1 MIIFHAGVIN
11 DRLCLWGERPP
22 FEQLQNPRSQK
33 GTNARRKSRVIENLP
48 YDAGTPGLVTALK
61 QVAPSIA
68 NDAALST
75 IWLPT
80 VDKKPIASSPLIAE
94 FPLKSTSSE
103 LASWLVTTIPL
114 HITDT
119 LELLCACVGH
129 ETIGQGIV
137 VGRDLAYWTMAMR
150 FAGALVAR
158 QQFLPS
164 LRLLDG
170 AYRARWEPVI
180 SGDDS
185 RRLHQ
190 LAQAMPHACRALTA
204 PDVSEPPHVNSLSL
218 LTSFLGEVVD
228 HLVRAGN
235 GSSAVLPERAKP
247 SPHKSW
253 DSVHD
258 QWLHALRSPDDL
270 MEGRESELAA
280 LSEKLGEW
288 RRPISVSVAAPY
300 RLCFRLEEP
309 EQVTGVEKI
318 TGTQASPTRE
328 SQDWYVR
335 YLLQALDDPSLIVPV
350 ADAWNARGR
359 VAKVL
364 ARGAIKPHE
373 YLLAAL
379 GQAASLDPQ
388 IELSLKAAAPGG
400 YGLDV
405 VAAHGFL
412 TEKAGL
418 LEQSGFG
425 VMLPA
430 WWTRKG
436 TKLRLSA
443 RANVKSPK
451 MQGGSELSLERI
463 VQFDWEIA
471 LGDQP
476 ISVKELEA
484 LAKLKAPLVQ
494 LRGQWMQLD
503 AREIQAALDFWKRR
517 AAEQTTLRDVVQMAL
532 GKASVPGGLA
542 FEGVSANG
550 WIGDF
555 IAKLEGRKS
564 YDEIVVPPGF
574 HGTLRPYQVR
584 GYSWL
589 AFLRQWGLGA
599 CLADDMGLGKTVQ
612 TLALIEREWQAN
624 GNRPV
629 LLVCPTSVIG
639 NWQKEAG
646 RFTPDLPVMTHH
658 GVARARGESFRQ
670 KAGKHAIVLSSYSLL
685 QHDFEILKEVEW
697 TGVILD
703 EAQNIKNPETKQAR
717 AARSLK
723 CDYRIAL
730 TGTPV
735 ENNVGDLWAIMEFLN
750 PGFLG
755 TQTEFKRNF
764 FVPIQA
770 QRDAESV
777 ERLKRLT
784 GPFILRRLKTDKA
797 IISDLPEKMEMK
809 VFCTL
814 TKEQASLYAAV
825 VEAAGKTIL
834 AAEGIQRKGAVLA
847 TLMKLKQVCNHPA
860 QFLGDNSSIPGRSG
874 KLARLTEMLEE
885 ALAEGDRALVFTQF
899 AEMGAL
905 IQTHLQETFG
915 REVLFLHGGVPKAKR
930 DRMVERFQNLYEEG
944 PRVFLLSLKAGGTG
958 LNLTTA
964 NHVFHYDRW
973 WNPAVE
979 NQATDRAFRIGQKRK
994 VQVHKFVCAGTLEE
1008 KIDEMI
1014 ERKREVAS
1022 SIVGTGEGWLTELTN
1037 DQLKDLFTLR
1047 RDAVGE

>member
-1 MIIFHAGVIN
+1 MIIFHAGFTN
-11 DRLCLWGERPP
+11 DKLCLWGERPP
-22 FEQLQNPRSQK
+22 FEQLQNHQSQR
-33 GTNARRKSRVIENLP
+33 GATSRRKSRVAENLP
-48 YDAGTPGLVTALK
+48 YDAGTAGLVTALK
-61 QVAPSIA
+61 EVAPGIA
-68 NDAALST
+68 NETAGST

-80 VDKKPIASSPLIAE
+80 VDKKPLASSPLIAE
-94 FPLKSTSSE
+94 FPSVSASPE
-103 LASWLVTTIPL
+103 LAAWSVTTIPL
-114 HITDT
+114 HIVDS
-119 LELLCACVGH
+119 LDLLCTCVGR
-129 ETIGQGIV
+129 ETVGQGII

-164 LRLLDG
+164 LRLVDG

-180 SGDDS
+180 SGDDA
-185 RRLHQ
+185 RRLQQ

-204 PDVSEPPHVNSLSL
+204 PDVFEPPDTSSLSL
-218 LTSFLGEVVD
+218 LNYFLGEVVD
-228 HLVRAGN
+228 HLIRAGK
-235 GSSAVLPERAKP
+235 GESADSPERAKP
-247 SPHKSW
+247 SPRKSW
-253 DSVHD
+253 ESVHD

-270 MEGRESELAA
+270 LEGRESELAT
-280 LSEKLGEW
+280 LSNQSKEW
-288 RRPISVSVAAPY
+288 RRPISLSVAAPF
-300 RLCFRLEEP
+300 RLFFRLEEP
-309 EQVTGVEKI
+309 EQVIGVEKI
-318 TGTQASPTRE
+318 TGAQASRGRDA
-328 SQDWYVR
+328 QDWYVR
-335 YLLQALDDPSLIVPV
+335 YLLQALDDPSLIIPV

-364 ARGAIKPHE
+364 ARGATKPRE

-400 YGLDV
+400 YELDV
-405 VAAHGFL
+405 VEAHGFL

-451 MQGGSELSLERI
+451 MQSGSELSLERI

-503 AREIQAALDFWKRR
+503 AAEIQAALDFWRKR
-517 AAEQTTLRDVVQMAL
+517 AAGQTTLRDVVQMAL
-532 GKASVPGGLA
+532 GKGNVPGGIA

-564 YDEIVVPPGF
+564 YDELAVPPGF
-574 HGTLRPYQVR
+574 HGSLRPYQVR

-589 AFLRQWGLGA
+589 AFLRHWGLGA
-599 CLADDMGLGKTVQ
+599 CLADDMGLGKTIQ
-612 TLALIEREWQAN
+612 ALALIEREWQSN
-624 GNRPV
+624 GRRPV

-639 NWQKEAG
+639 NWQKEAA
-646 RFTPDLPVMTHH
+646 RFTPDLPVLTHH
-658 GVARARGESFRQ
+658 GVARAQGESFQQ

-697 TGVILD
+697 AGVILD

-723 CDYRIAL
+723 GDYRIAL

-777 ERLKRLT
+777 ERLKRVT

-825 VEAAGKTIL
+825 VEDAGKTIL
-834 AAEGIQRKGAVLA
+834 VADGIQRKGVVLA
-847 TLMKLKQVCNHPA
+847 TLLKLKQVCNHPA

-899 AEMGAL
+899 TEMGAL

-930 DRMVERFQNLYEEG
+930 DRHG
-944 PRVFLLSLKAGGTG
+944 
-958 LNLTTA
+958 
-964 NHVFHYDRW
+964 
-973 WNPAVE
+973 
-979 NQATDRAFRIGQKRK
+979 
-994 VQVHKFVCAGTLEE
+994 
-1008 KIDEMI
+1008 
-1014 ERKREVAS
+1014 
-1022 SIVGTGEGWLTELTN
+1022 
-1037 DQLKDLFTLR
+1037 
-1047 RDAVGE
+1047 